1 MFLVFTQKY
10 PGRGLFENKSV
21 NLVKAVD
28 EQSIA
33 RDNLRLG
40 RWSPVCV
47 RLSPGFGLSGSLPLI
62 WVMKRFDWTRLFM
75 RPYKILTQL
84 LFWILVFCLYFVLK
98 EYPQR
103 LKGAAMVCLILQET
117 LELAIPS
124 YSQNLL
130 VLPFFRRGQRMVG
143 AILYLAQA
151 FALIYLLPYVL
162 NGVGTLF
169 GVLFDVRDRVDWR
182 EEHITFSVIAF
193 TIVATVF
200 KMATD
205 KFIRDK
211 EQKENELRHLKS
223 QLNPHFLFNTLN
235 NLYGLSVAE
244 SKRLPDLM
252 LKLSDLL
259 RYSLY
264 DTGQDYVPLQ
274 KELDYIGNYVELER
288 IRLSDRTEIIFETEG
303 ETGGQHIAPLL
314 LIIFIENCF
323 KHFSTARGQRG
334 FVRIRFVL
342 RDGWLQMNVK
352 NSLDPAYD
360 PDAKRAYAPGGN
372 RTIDKNGN
380 SAYDPN
386 EKRHRAG
393 GLGLNNVKQRL
404 DLIYP
409 YKHVLEISRAPEFF
423 EVSLKINLN

>member
-1 MFLVFTQKY
+1 MVFAQKY
-10 PGRGLFENKSV
+10 IGQNLPENKSV
-21 NLVKAVD
+21 DLIEAVD
-28 EQSIA
+28 EQLFA
-33 RDNLRLG
+33 EDDLLLD

-47 RLSPGFGLSGSLPLI
+47 RLSPEFGLSGSLPVI
-62 WVMKRFDWTRLFM
+62 WVMKRFDWTKLFM
-75 RPYKILTQL
+75 RPYKVLTQL
-84 LFWILVFCLYFVLK
+84 LFWILVFCLYIVLK

-103 LKGAAMVCLILQET
+103 LTGAAMFCLILQET

-130 VLPFFRRGQRMVG
+130 VLPFFRRGQWLVG
-143 AILYLAQA
+143 AILYLVQV
-151 FALIYLLPYVL
+151 FALIYSLPYLL

-169 GVLFDVRDRVDWR
+169 TVLFNVQDRVDWR

-205 KFIRDK
+205 KIIRDK
-211 EQKENELRHLKS
+211 EQRENELRHLKG

-264 DTGQDYVPLQ
+264 DTSHDYVPLQ

-288 IRLSDRTEIIFETEG
+288 IRLSDRTEIVLETEG
-303 ETGGQHIAPLL
+303 DTCEQHIAPLL

-323 KHFSTARGQRG
+323 KHFSTVRGRQG
-334 FVRIRFVL
+334 FVRIRFVVQ
-342 RDGWLQMNVK
+342 DGWLRMNVK

-360 PDAKRAYAPGGN
+360 PNKNKAN
-372 RTIDKNGN
+372 VTNGN
-380 SAYDPN
+380 KTNVPVEN
-386 EKRHRAG
+386 KKRTG
-393 GLGLNNVKQRL
+393 GLGLKNVKQRL
-404 DLIYP
+404 DLLYQ
-409 YKHVLEISRAPEFF
+409 YKHTLEIDHATEYF